1 MKLEIKGTLP
11 NFNDYINACRINY
24 YYGSKIKNE
33 TEEEIIKQ
41 LSNQINKNF
50 DEESVIF
57 MEYKWYEPNKRRDKD
72 NISGFGRKCIQDALV
87 KMGVIKN
94 DGWKNIYGFS
104 DYFDID
110 KENPRIEITIFEV
123 KENDTKKNYQFK
135 F

>member
-1 MKLEIKGTLP
+1 MKLEIKGILP

-24 YYGSKIKNE
+24 NYGSKIKNE

-41 LSNQINKNF
+41 LSNQINKKF
-50 DEESVIF
+50 DDESEIF

-72 NISGFGRKCIQDALV
+72 NISSFGRKCIQDALI

>member
-1 MKLEIKGTLP
+1 MLIYEIG
-11 NFNDYINACRINY
+11 NDYINACRINY
-24 YYGSKIKNE
+24 NYGSKIKND

-41 LSNQINKNF
+41 LSNQINRKF
-50 DEESVIF
+50 DEEAEIF

-72 NISGFGRKCIQDALV
+72 NISSFGRKCIQDALI

-104 DYFDID
+104 DYFEID

-123 KENDTKKNYQFK
+123 KQSEIKKNYQFK